1 MTVLWAPGADRNLA
15 RRLICGEGLKAMG
28 VPSDLG
34 RVVNHCRSCG
44 STKHGRPVLAPVPG
58 ISVAHVSI
66 SYAEDVT
73 VVALSGVGPVGVD
86 VERRDAAAFLGF
98 DAVAAH
104 AQEELDEAG
113 SKAIT
118 WVRKES
124 LLKATGHGLAVDPRR
139 IRVAAPSQPAELI
152 QWDAADPPD
161 GPVWMQD
168 IEITSAHVAAVTVLA
183 EERPELVVRRVEPA
197 VPLG

>member
-1 MTVLWAPGADRNLA
+1 M
-15 RRLICGEGLKAMG
+15 
-28 VPSDLG
+28 
-34 RVVNHCRSCG
+34 
-44 STKHGRPVLAPVPG
+44 
-58 ISVAHVSI
+58 SI

-73 VVALSGVGPVGVD
+73 VVALTEAGPVGVD
-86 VERRDAAAFLGF
+86 VERRDAADFPGF

-104 AQEELDEAG
+104 AQEELDEVRPRT
-113 SKAIT
+113 IT

-168 IEITSAHVAAVTVLA
+168 VEITSAHVAAVTVLA
-183 EERPELVVRRVEPA
+183 QERPELVVRRADPA
-197 VPLG
+197 APLG